1 MSFLSIQGLPN
12 RRAYTRQYDRDLDPF
27 GNISPIHPL
36 HPMRKMETIVVSSL
50 REMEEI
56 VQVGVDITN
65 LIGDNGVFDYATNDA
80 PDPKPEINIRIGDE
94 IIGVLRIA
102 ATTTVPVEI
111 YQATNISEVIKGI
124 LKRRLDI
131 LESQFW
137 VRIFNLAGFFLPV
150 PAAPQTFR
158 EIFALSKA
166 FLSRIVPTNS
176 YDVLLSPRAFGAAVF
191 ENMLSSSIISSHTEN
206 QIAAGNIQ
214 LIPFAGE
221 DWTSFELI
229 SVYPSILP
237 ALCKRYIYDRYYD
250 EIVVDESEDG
260 NYRRITA
267 ERYFLPLIPR
277 DYYYN
282 QGEYFAAPIVTIR
295 GNVAIS
301 NIGTFYSADTLN
313 NLYYVTRVI

>member
-1 MSFLSIQGLPN
+1 ME
-12 RRAYTRQYDRDLDPF
+12 DLLL
-27 GNISPIHPL
+27 I
-36 HPMRKMETIVVSSL
+36 
-50 REMEEI
+50 
-56 VQVGVDITN
+56 GVDILN
-65 LIGDNGVFDYATNDA
+65 LVSDNGAFSYATDDS
-80 PDPKPEINIRIGDE
+80 PDPKPEIDIRILDSYGE
-94 IIGVLRIA
+94 MFRL
-102 ATTTVPVEI
+102 ATTTTIPVET

-124 LKRRLDI
+124 LTRRLDI

-137 VRIFNLAGFFLPV
+137 ARIFNIFSFLLSL

-221 DWTSFELI
+221 GWTRVEFI

-237 ALCKRYIYDRYYD
+237 TLCKRYIYDRYYD
-250 EIVVDESEDG
+250 EIVVDESGDR

-282 QGEYFAAPIVTIR
+282 LGRYFAAPIVTIR
-295 GNVAIS
+295 GDTAIN
-301 NIGTFYSADTLN
+301 NIETFYSADTLN

>member
-1 MSFLSIQGLPN
+1 MDALLLI
-12 RRAYTRQYDRDLDPF
+12 
-27 GNISPIHPL
+27 
-36 HPMRKMETIVVSSL
+36 
-50 REMEEI
+50 
-56 VQVGVDITN
+56 GVDIPN
-65 LIGDNGVFDYATNDA
+65 LVSDNGAFSYSIDDRPV
-80 PDPKPEINIRIGDE
+80 PKPEIDIRITDNYG
-94 IIGVLRIA
+94 GMFRI
-102 ATTTVPVEI
+102 ATTTTIPVET
-111 YQATNISEVIKGI
+111 YQATNISEAIKGI
-124 LKRRLDI
+124 LTRRLDI

-137 VRIFNLAGFFLPV
+137 TRIFNIFGFLLPL

-221 DWTSFELI
+221 DWTSFEPI

-237 ALCKRYIYDRYYD
+237 TLCKRYIYDRYYD
-250 EIVVDESEDG
+250 EIVVDRAEDR

-282 QGEYFAAPIVTIR
+282 QGEYFAAPIVTLM
-295 GNVAIS
+295 GNIAIN
-301 NIGTFYSADTLN
+301 NIGNYYSANTLN
-313 NLYYVTRVI
+313 NLNYVTSVT

>member
-1 MSFLSIQGLPN
+1 MSSLSIQGLLN
-12 RRAYTRQYDRDLDPF
+12 QRAYTRQYDRDLDPF

-65 LIGDNGVFDYATNDA
+65 LIGDNGVFDYAINDA

-124 LKRRLDI
+124 LTRRIDV

-137 VRIFNLAGFFLPV
+137 VLLFNRAGFILTP
-150 PAAPQTFR
+150 PTAPQTFR
-158 EIFALSKA
+158 EIFALSRA

-191 ENMLSSSIISSHTEN
+191 ENMLSSSITSSHTEN
-206 QIAAGNIQ
+206 QIAAGDIH

-221 DWTSFELI
+221 GWTTFELI

-237 ALCKRYIYDRYYD
+237 TLCKRYIYDRYYD
-250 EIVVDESEDG
+250 EIVVDESEDR

-301 NIGTFYSADTLN
+301 NIATFYSANALN
-313 NLYYVTRVI
+313 NLNYVTSVI

>member
-1 MSFLSIQGLPN
+1 
-12 RRAYTRQYDRDLDPF
+12 
-27 GNISPIHPL
+27 
-36 HPMRKMETIVVSSL
+36 MED
-50 REMEEI
+50 M
-56 VQVGVDITN
+56 VQVGVDMPN
-65 LIGDNGVFDYATNDA
+65 LVGDNGAFNYAISGDVE
-80 PDPKPEINIRIGDE
+80 PKPEIDIRIEEVSLG
-94 IIGVLRIA
+94 IFRLA
-102 ATTTVPVEI
+102 ATTTTPVEV
-111 YQATNISEVIKGI
+111 YQATNISEAIKGI
-124 LKRRLDI
+124 LTRRLDI

-221 DWTSFELI
+221 DWTSFEPI

-250 EIVVDESEDG
+250 EIVVDRSEDR

-282 QGEYFAAPIVTIR
+282 QGEYFAAPIVTISS
-295 GNVAIS
+295 NAAIS
-301 NIGTFYSADTLN
+301 NIATFYSANTLN
-313 NLYYVTRVI
+313 NLNYVTSVT